1 MVPASRNVTVTTL
14 SASNWWRRA
23 AWMLAALVATTAA
36 MARQQIAND
45 DQPSSAPL
53 TDTYPGLVRPRD
65 VTTVAL
71 PTAVVV
77 RKVLVAVGDHVR
89 PDQILL
95 SLDDDEARKLVGQL
109 TFDVQRAKE
118 QTAQIEQSVALLD
131 RSINALTLGVA
142 QANAE
147 LAIAQRNAE
156 RIPNRQLKDS
166 PERAQVAYDQAVAR
180 ERRLTDLAENGVVAR
195 QELDDARF
203 AVRAAADDLEVARK
217 SAQAADKV
225 AMLQALQARTQAD
238 LAVAEQRRQRAE
250 RTGDLAQARLRQAQA
265 EAALAAATA
274 RLNDLTVRAPG
285 DSLVAEVGVRAADRV
300 LAGTPLIKLATVDPM
315 VVDVD
320 VPPSIVN
327 TVHRG
332 DAAVIRVLGSTD
344 EHRGRILTIAPLP
357 GAAGAHTLEVEFGNP
372 SRTLLAGQTARVR
385 FAAGR

>member
-1 MVPASRNVTVTTL
+1 
-14 SASNWWRRA
+14 
-23 AWMLAALVATTAA
+23 
-36 MARQQIAND
+36 MAHQQIATD
-45 DQPSSAPL
+45 DQPAAAPL
-53 TDTYPGLVRPRD
+53 SDSYPGLLRPRD

-77 RKVLVAVGDHVR
+77 RQVLVAVGDHVR
-89 PDQILL
+89 PDQTLL
-95 SLDDDEARKLVGQL
+95 SLDDEEARKLVGQL
-109 TFDVQRAKE
+109 TFDVRRAKE

-147 LAIAQRNAE
+147 LSIAQRNVE

-166 PERAQVAYDQAVAR
+166 PERAQVAYDQAVTR
-180 ERRLTDLAENGVVAR
+180 ERRLTDLAANGVVPR
-195 QELDDARF
+195 QDLEDARF
-203 AVRAAADDLEVARK
+203 AVRAAADDLEVARR
-217 SAQAADKV
+217 SAQAAEKV
-225 AMLQALQARTQAD
+225 TLLQALQARAQAD

-250 RTGDLAQARLRQAQA
+250 RLGDLAQARLRQAQA
-265 EAALAAATA
+265 DAALAAATA

-285 DSLVAEVGVRAADRV
+285 DSLVAGVNVRPGDRV
-300 LAGTPLIKLATVDPM
+300 LAGAPLLKLATVDPM

-327 TVHRG
+327 TLHRG
-332 DAAVIRVLGSTD
+332 DAAVIRLVGPTD
-344 EHRGRILTIAPLP
+344 DRRGRILTIAPLP

-385 FAAGR
+385 FAVGH

>member
-1 MVPASRNVTVTTL
+1 
-14 SASNWWRRA
+14 
-23 AWMLAALVATTAA
+23 
-36 MARQQIAND
+36 MAHQQIAGD
-45 DQPSSAPL
+45 DLPAGRTPL
-53 TDTYPGLVRPRD
+53 SDTYPGLIRPRD
-65 VTTVAL
+65 VSTIAL

-131 RSINALTLGVA
+131 RSINVLTLGVA

-180 ERRLTDLAENGVVAR
+180 ERRIADLAENGVVAR
-195 QELDDARF
+195 QELEDARF

-225 AMLQALQARTQAD
+225 ATLQALQARTQAD

-265 EAALAAATA
+265 DAALAAATA

-285 DSLVAEVGVRAADRV
+285 DSLVAEVGVRAGDRV
-300 LAGTPLIKLATVDPM
+300 LAGAPLIKLATVDPM

-327 TVHRG
+327 TLHRG